1 MCIVLF
7 NTYFISHTCGLIN
20 TFGLDL
26 FRKTKPLACIRR
38 RSVSFL
44 HRVVAEY
51 NNIKLPEGK
60 NYYFQSILY
69 NVRLRENSRDDALSA
84 SRFHNKYL
92 PLGTT
97 GTLYIT
103 IVVAV
108 DFQTNRIV

>member
-7 NTYFISHTCGLIN
+7 KIYFISHTCGLIN

-38 RSVSFL
+38 RSVSFS

-51 NNIKLPEGK
+51 NNIMLPEGK

-69 NVRLRENSRDDALSA
+69 NVRLRETSRDVTLSA
-84 SRFHNKYL
+84 SRFHNIYL
-92 PLGTT
+92 PPGTP
-97 GTLYIT
+97 GTLYII
-103 IVVAV
+103 IVIKLH
-108 DFQTNRIV
+108 FQTNRIV